1 MKILFLSVLFA
12 VSCIIAHSQNYSTL
26 CIPASQDA
34 SIYQAFPNTNDGFG
48 SSNQSAR
55 WTWGAQGLNGFWTS
69 KSLHQFDLSNIP
81 TNAIILSATLTLKPC
96 SNCGASN
103 YLTTHNDLSLANGN
117 AAILEQLGS
126 PWTENGVT
134 WNNAPSVLTGSVFI
148 PSLGNGS
155 TSNVVINVSSMVNNM
170 HTTGVNNGF
179 LISLVNNNDYY
190 HALRYASRENSD
202 TTLRPE
208 LCVNFSMPTTTSSCN
223 VLFDEFNDPN
233 AWQHPLLSGTCSS
246 DYSDL
251 SISGGTFNFVNANDG
266 HFNYMSR
273 SGLAISNDH
282 CKAEIDFS
290 PNSFG
295 SNLDVGVTL
304 LSLTTGTQALVINE
318 NSNCIV
324 NPCNYNG
331 FSCPASP
338 QKSIYVEFL
347 SNTSSGISWEYRL
360 KQNYGGYLTTAA
372 SIIVPNNIVGLTHY
386 ISLERMDLN
395 NGVLSVYSDAT
406 RTTHIPG
413 SPVTFTIPS
422 SMINLNSV
430 ILGVNEAGWFSR
442 ELSGTLDNLCITNLP
457 PCTSTCNAQD
467 VVGCPSCSI
476 PLVGSPA
483 GGTFSVPNPYTGPST
498 TYTYTYTDPATG
510 CTATSAPAT
519 ITVSNN
525 IPVTGFHLVS
535 ATGSTA
541 TFAWDAIP
549 CIAWYTIRYRPLGS
563 SGSWTSST
571 TGTIPKTITGLTAG
585 TDYEIEIRANCSA
598 TSPGAFLTAT
608 TFTTG
613 APCCVPTGLT
623 VGTVTGHTA
632 SVSWNS
638 CLDAAWYN
646 IRYRELPS
654 GSWVGPFSA
663 TSPSYN
669 ITGLNLSTPY
679 EFQVLTKCSA
689 TDISSWSIPQNFTT
703 LAFRPSN
710 DVNETNENFEDA
722 IRVYPNPVGDMLHIQ
737 VTNSTSASTTI
748 KVFDLSGRKI
758 REVRANTQIGTND
771 LEIDMSNVSK
781 GIYTIQIFEDEKL
794 THVSKITK

>member
-1 MKILFLSVLFA
+1 MKKNLLSVLLAFIGFITHAQTINVSTGITTTGSSISSPNPDPQWLIVSPTSLPTLVCYGGGFWEPTPVVSTNAGWINTSGAQNYTNLVTGLVTYERLFTVSSTSTNINCNFSVAADDNLISVELVRPDNSTVPLSYVFSGLFLSAPITDIVPVGSMSGTWKIRA
-12 VSCIIAHSQNYSTL
+12 VVNYF
-26 CIPASQDA
+26 DA
-34 SIYQAFPNTNDGFG
+34 YA
-48 SSNQSAR
+48 
-55 WTWGAQGLNGFWTS
+55 
-69 KSLHQFDLSNIP
+69 
-81 TNAIILSATLTLKPC
+81 
-96 SNCGASN
+96 
-103 YLTTHNDLSLANGN
+103 
-117 AAILEQLGS
+117 
-126 PWTENGVT
+126 
-134 WNNAPSVLTGSVFI
+134 
-148 PSLGNGS
+148 
-155 TSNVVINVSSMVNNM
+155 
-170 HTTGVNNGF
+170 GF
-179 LISLVNNNDYY
+179 LLSGNVTMDSVSN
-190 HALRYASRENSD
+190 
-202 TTLRPE
+202 
-208 LCVNFSMPTTTSSCN
+208 CN
-223 VLFDEFNDPN
+223 VLYDGFDDSLS
-233 AWQHPLLSGTCSS
+233 WSHPMTIRTCSTYYN
-246 DYSDL
+246 DI
-251 SISGGTFNFVNANDG
+251 SISGSKFNFYDARDGHVNVFNKTLPVALSNSSFKADIDLVSTAFGPSGEVSTRILGLSAGPKAIANDESSSTCISTACAFPTMTCQYSPQMALEVRIEGDPTVGYYFILKQNTGAGGYTPLVNLGTISTPVGGLGTF
-266 HFNYMSR
+266 Y
-273 SGLAISNDH
+273 
-282 CKAEIDFS
+282 
-290 PNSFG
+290 
-295 SNLDVGVTL
+295 
-304 LSLTTGTQALVINE
+304 LSLERTSATTGT
-318 NSNCIV
+318 
-324 NPCNYNG
+324 
-331 FSCPASP
+331 F
-338 QKSIYVEFL
+338 
-347 SNTSSGISWEYRL
+347 
-360 KQNYGGYLTTAA
+360 
-372 SIIVPNNIVGLTHY
+372 
-386 ISLERMDLN
+386 
-395 NGVLSVYSDAT
+395 SVYSDFA
-406 RTTHIPG
+406 RTNHIPG
-413 SPVTFTIPS
+413 SPISFSLS
-422 SMINLNSV
+422 SSFGGLNNV
-430 ILGVNEAGWFSR
+430 QLGVYEGGWHGNR
-442 ELSGTLDNLCITNLP
+442 LTGTLDNLCISNT
-457 PCTSTCNAQD
+457 TSTLSCTATASN

-498 TYTYTYTDPATG
+498 TYTYTYTDPVTG

-722 IRVYPNPVGDMLHIQ
+722 IRMYPNPVGDMLHIQ